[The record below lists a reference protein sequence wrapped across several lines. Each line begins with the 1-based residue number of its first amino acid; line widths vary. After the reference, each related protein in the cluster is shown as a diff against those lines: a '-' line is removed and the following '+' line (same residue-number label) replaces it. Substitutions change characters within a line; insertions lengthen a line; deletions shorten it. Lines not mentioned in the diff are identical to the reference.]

1 MDHLDGVFEALHEK
15 EARAEQ
21 LKTLSS
27 IDVTAIYCQE
37 CDRYYEKHPRLCTE
51 KGHRLRKVPTKK
63 RFFLC
68 GNLGC
73 PGETV
78 VLGLTAPREACERC
92 GEKLWR
98 AKGKGNKA
106 AAGGGDASKGGG
118 VGNLILSVSESNRN
132 ADISTLYA

>member
-21 LKTLSS
+21 LKTLFS
-27 IDVTAIYCQE
+27 INVTVIHCHE
-37 CDRYYEKHPRLCTE
+37 CDRFYEKHPRLCAD
-51 KGHRLRKVPTKK
+51 KGHRLKKVATKK
-63 RFFLC
+63 RFFIC

-73 PGETV
+73 AGETV
-78 VLGLTAPREACERC
+78 VLGLTAPREACDRC

-106 AAGGGDASKGGG
+106 AAGGGDGSKSGG
-118 VGNLILSVSESNRN
+118 VGSLISAVSEFNRN
-132 ADISTLYA
+132 ADISTLDD